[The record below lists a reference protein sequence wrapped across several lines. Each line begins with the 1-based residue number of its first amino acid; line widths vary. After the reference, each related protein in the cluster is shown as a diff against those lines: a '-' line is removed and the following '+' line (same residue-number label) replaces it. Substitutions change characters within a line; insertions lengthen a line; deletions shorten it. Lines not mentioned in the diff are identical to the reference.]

1 MRMTEPLLMVEK
13 LGVRFGA
20 ARVLEDVNLEIASG
34 EIVGVVGPNSAGKTT
49 TLRAISGLVERFK
62 GEIRLGGKLLPA
74 DPEAIARM
82 GIAHVPEGR
91 GLVPSLT
98 VRQNLR
104 LALSAIGVRYEAS
117 HWDYVTSI
125 FPALARLSEQ
135 QAGLLS
141 GGEQQMVAIGRG
153 LVVRPTVLMIDELS
167 LGLAPKIVQN
177 LLTTLSATV
186 EREKLT
192 VLLVD
197 QNVRALSRMCV
208 RLYSLNFGCSS
219 VTALHDESVYR
230 SIYFGEAGQNPLV
243 QNNP

>member
-1 MRMTEPLLMVEK
+1 MTDALLSVEQ

-34 EIVGVVGPNSAGKTT
+34 EIVGLVGPNGAGKTT
-49 TLRAISGLVERFK
+49 TLRAISGLVACFK
-62 GEIRLGGKLLPA
+62 GRISLGGQLLPS

-82 GIAHVPEGR
+82 GITHVPEGR

-104 LALSAIGVRYEAS
+104 LALSAIGVRYETP

-125 FPALARLSEQ
+125 FPALARLSER

-141 GGEQQMVAIGRG
+141 GGEQQMVAIARG

-177 LLTTLSATV
+177 LLATLKATV
-186 EREKLT
+186 SREKLT

-197 QNVRALSRMCV
+197 QNVRALSRMCA

-219 VTALHDESVYR
+219 VTALHDESVYH
-230 SIYFGEAGQNPLV
+230 SIYFGAAGQTPPLV
-243 QNNP
+243 ENNP